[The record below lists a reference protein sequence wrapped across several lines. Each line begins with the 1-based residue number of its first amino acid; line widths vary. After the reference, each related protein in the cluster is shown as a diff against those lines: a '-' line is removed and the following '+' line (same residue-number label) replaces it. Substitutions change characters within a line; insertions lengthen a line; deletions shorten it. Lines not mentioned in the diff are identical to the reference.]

1 MKEVNYLEIFKK
13 SLQATWRKKLLWFF
27 GFFIL
32 IGSGGNGFVFN
43 WKPSETFTPGNILEG
58 LVANKLLLSISILLI
73 LVLMIALTALKIIG
87 QAAIIIFSGYINPNK
102 EIGFSALFKKG
113 KHFLWKLLLLDVLFA
128 FSLLILLV
136 TLSLPVVFLVFVKS
150 NLLALFIGISALLI
164 LIPVYVLAYFIKRF
178 SYIYI
183 VLSDLD
189 IKSSIEN
196 SYIIFKDNILRCLI
210 FSMLLIGSGI
220 ILGLFLI
227 SLMVVIG
234 MPLILLGLALSFVFS
249 KIGLYFSL
257 GAGLLLVGT
266 IFLLSQSAFEAFRQ
280 IAWTFFFKELAGMKI
295 EKAEMVASPVAEEMP
310 KPEQA

>member
-1 MKEVNYLEIFKK
+1 
-13 SLQATWRKKLLWFF
+13 
-27 GFFIL
+27 
-32 IGSGGNGFVFN
+32 
-43 WKPSETFTPGNILEG
+43 
-58 LVANKLLLSISILLI
+58 
-73 LVLMIALTALKIIG
+73 
-87 QAAIIIFSGYINPNK
+87 
-102 EIGFSALFKKG
+102 
-113 KHFLWKLLLLDVLFA
+113 
-128 FSLLILLV
+128 
-136 TLSLPVVFLVFVKS
+136 
-150 NLLALFIGISALLI
+150 
-164 LIPVYVLAYFIKRF
+164 
-178 SYIYI
+178 
-183 VLSDLD
+183 
-189 IKSSIEN
+189 
-196 SYIIFKDNILRCLI
+196 
-210 FSMLLIGSGI
+210 MLLIGSGI